1 MFVRRLEDDTT
12 VPSMVDAHLQAA
24 RARLGFSNGSADTPP
39 QAEQRRPPCALQN
52 SRATAPRMLTT
63 PHQTTAIAGFS
74 SPTTSDVTAVSDGF
88 ARKLLMLSLLRFNV
102 DEAW

>member
-12 VPSMVDAHLQAA
+12 VPSMVDAYLQAA

-39 QAEQRRPPCALQN
+39 QDEQRRPPCALQN
-52 SRATAPRMLTT
+52 SRATAPR
-63 PHQTTAIAGFS
+63 QTTAIAGFS

-88 ARKLLMLSLLRFNV
+88 ARKLLVLSLLRFNV